1 LIVSVGTG
9 GGSLISVPCRSF
21 ARAVF
26 LLLRSFFQ
34 SACADVHFRF
44 DSSVRAAGHRP
55 LTSPFGFSLQFFV
68 WLLARTVFQSWDSV
82 LPAAGVPALDFLRS
96 FRCHCSKVFLIHA
109 DLNSSSQGLDSFTV

>member
-44 DSSVRAAGHRP
+44 DSSVRAAGHRL

-68 WLLARTVFQSWDSV
+68 WLLARTVFQSWDSGSPCCWSASSGFSSLV
-82 LPAAGVPALDFLRS
+82 PLPLFEGVPDP
-96 FRCHCSKVFLIHA
+96 C
-109 DLNSSSQGLDSFTV
+109 